1 MKKAKFFRILTA
13 SLILLADFLFF
24 PKLLY
29 LPLYVRLYGFEGF
42 LAEWKRLNPIQA
54 ISNMLSETEMLKAF
68 LLTQPLV
75 IVLIVFIFWRDKGI
89 KNNKIA
95 GKIGGPPAAGSGQFG
110 TSRWQT
116 EKETDK
122 SSMVWPFRKK
132 VPSGGTVMGVDVHRG
147 IAWVD
152 PNDVNTLIVGT
163 TRSGKSRRLV
173 LPSIWMLAHAGE
185 SLLITDPKGELYQ
198 RSSKFLRKMGYRI
211 KVLDFRKAEWGNFWN
226 PMEPVIRALEM
237 DDFAEA
243 NKHAWSI
250 ANMFVYQR
258 PGSDRGEP
266 IWRDGAEAIIASLIL
281 AVAMEAPRRELKH
294 MYSVYKMLS
303 ELGQTQKVLL
313 GGTVTE
319 FVPLS
324 DYIQSL
330 PPDHPAKDAYAT
342 AALAPERTRSSFFT
356 NVTTLLRLFADP
368 SIRYLTSRQDHALD
382 EIGMEKTAVFL
393 IVPDEDKTRHALA
406 ALYVDQTY
414 QALVNRANLTGGRL
428 PIRVNILLDEFGNM
442 PPFKDLDTKV
452 TVSLGRGIRW
462 NLILQDFAQLETAY
476 GERVSR
482 TIRGNCHTL
491 IYLLTS
497 DEETAA
503 KISRR
508 LGRYTVE
515 SESSSYNVGLGRGQ
529 ISRGGS
535 SGLTGRDLLT
545 PDEILRWPEDRALV
559 IRVRQ
564 NPANLPLPDLSLLP
578 ADKDLEMSDIEEAR
592 NVEKV
597 DFFVPNLSNPSK
609 TAEFSDSDNKNEDSL
624 FMSQVD

>member
-1 MKKAKFFRILTA
+1 MKRAKFFRILTA
-13 SLILLADFLFF
+13 SLILLAD
-24 PKLLY
+24 LLILPMLLL
-29 LPLYVRLYGFEGF
+29 LPLYVRRHGFEHF
-42 LAEWKRLNPIQA
+42 LAEWRKLNPFHA
-54 ISNMLSETEMLKAF
+54 FSSVLADGTLLKSF
-68 LLTQPLV
+68 LLVQPLV
-75 IVLIVFIFWRDKGI
+75 IVLIVFIFLKDTGI
-89 KNNKIA
+89 KNRIA

-116 EKETDK
+116 PKETDK
-122 SSMVWPFRKK
+122 TSMVWPFRKI
-132 VPSGGTVMGVDVHRG
+132 VPHGGTVMGVDIHRG

-152 PNDVNTLIVGT
+152 PNDVNTLIVGA
-163 TRSGKSRRLV
+163 TRSGKTRRLV
-173 LPSIWMLAHAGE
+173 MPTIWMLAHAGE

-211 KVLDFRKAEWGNFWN
+211 KVVDFRKPGWGNFWN
-226 PMEPVIRALEM
+226 PMEPVIQALERN
-237 DDFAEA
+237 DVAEA

-281 AVAMEAPRRELKH
+281 AVGMEAPRREMKH
-294 MYSVYKMLS
+294 MYSVYKMLA
-303 ELGQTQKVLL
+303 ELGQTRKVIL
-313 GGTVTE
+313 GGSVTE

-330 PPDHPAKDAYAT
+330 PIDHPARDAYAA
-342 AALAPERTRSSFFT
+342 AALAPERTRGSFFT

-382 EIGMEKTAVFL
+382 EVGMEKTAVFL
-393 IVPDEDKTRHALA
+393 IVPDEDKTRHTLA

-414 QALVNRANLTGGRL
+414 QALVNRANQTGGRL
-428 PIRVNILLDEFGNM
+428 PIRVNFLLDEFGNM
-442 PPFKDLDTKV
+442 PPLKDLDTKV

-491 IYLLTS
+491 IYLLTT
-497 DEETAA
+497 DEDTAA

-515 SESSSYNVGLGRGQ
+515 SESSSYNVGIGRSQ

-545 PDEILRWPEDRALV
+545 PDEILRWPEDRALI
-559 IRVRQ
+559 IRARH

-578 ADKDLEMSDIEEAR
+578 ADQDLEPSEEVEEPR
-592 NVEKV
+592 KVDNVES
-597 DFFVPNLSNPSK
+597 FVPNLSNPSK
-609 TAEFSDSDNKNEDSL
+609 TNEFSESDSQEEDFL